1 MVVPSL
7 SGPALADADP
17 QAFLTG
23 LVESVARALPAAL
36 VGRVLTVERSRSLG
50 DRLAGRPGTIV
61 AVRLVSD
68 GESMAL
74 GYESGPHWTAEVS
87 RVSGGIIIS
96 RRTLALGEWLT
107 VFAGRVAAIAADAA
121 GDSAAS
127 SRALQA
133 LGLQPAGADIRVGEA
148 TLESDLRALG
158 SRVDDRVPIEAAA
171 RVRRISEL
179 LLDTLPR
186 VAGTGE
192 PDIIVR
198 RTATAYLPDT
208 LRAYLSLPGAWA
220 RDHVF
225 PDGSTPAGALVSQL
239 AALEAAAS
247 RMHDS
252 AVEQDASALLINGR
266 FLSDRFAT
274 SSLDLP

>member
-96 RRTLALGEWLT
+96 RRTLALGAWLS
-107 VFAGRVAAIAADAA
+107 VFAGIAADAA